1 MWWKWNKLKDDH
13 RFFWSLFDSHF
24 YVGIIFNEKHLFSC
38 NLLFIS
44 PRNIF
49 LLFPLF
55 SFFFFPCFLPCCLP
69 RFLHSHVGGIP
80 LRLRSL
86 SVVGVAS
93 RIKSASEQRSVSPP
107 PTTADQRN
115 KCCIQAPHRDR
126 KSEFQL
132 SCQMFVSG
140 VTKKRYFLCC
150 NVTKYFYSVLQCK
163 LEVLEYFY

>member
-1 MWWKWNKLKDDH
+1 MKNTRLAVICYLLVPETY
-13 RFFWSLFDSHF
+13 FSSFLSSVSSSSLVSFLVAFLVSF
-24 YVGIIFNEKHLFSC
+24 PFS
-38 NLLFIS
+38 
-44 PRNIF
+44 
-49 LLFPLF
+49 
-55 SFFFFPCFLPCCLP
+55 
-69 RFLHSHVGGIP
+69 LHSHVGGIP

-140 VTKKRYFLCC
+140 VTKKLYFLCC

>member
-1 MWWKWNKLKDDH
+1 MITDSSGVYLILTFMWESFLMKNTCLAVICYLLVPETY
-13 RFFWSLFDSHF
+13 FSSFLSSVSSSSLVSFLVAFLVSF
-24 YVGIIFNEKHLFSC
+24 PFS
-38 NLLFIS
+38 
-44 PRNIF
+44 
-49 LLFPLF
+49 
-55 SFFFFPCFLPCCLP
+55 
-69 RFLHSHVGGIP
+69 LHSHVGGIP

-140 VTKKRYFLCC
+140 VTKKLYFLCC

>member
-1 MWWKWNKLKDDH
+1 MITDSSGVYLILTFMWESFLMKNTCLAVICYLLVPETY
-13 RFFWSLFDSHF
+13 FSSFLSSVSSSSLVSFLVAFLVSFIHTLVVFLSVFD
-24 YVGIIFNEKHLFSC
+24 
-38 NLLFIS
+38 
-44 PRNIF
+44 
-49 LLFPLF
+49 
-55 SFFFFPCFLPCCLP
+55 
-69 RFLHSHVGGIP
+69 
-80 LRLRSL
+80 L

-140 VTKKRYFLCC
+140 VTKKLYFLCC

>member
-1 MWWKWNKLKDDH
+1 MITDSSGVYLILTFMWESFLMKNTRLAVICYLLVPETY
-13 RFFWSLFDSHF
+13 FSSFLSSVSSSSLVSFLVAFLVSF
-24 YVGIIFNEKHLFSC
+24 PFS
-38 NLLFIS
+38 
-44 PRNIF
+44 
-49 LLFPLF
+49 
-55 SFFFFPCFLPCCLP
+55 
-69 RFLHSHVGGIP
+69 LHSHVGGIP

-140 VTKKRYFLCC
+140 VTKKLYFLCC

>member
-1 MWWKWNKLKDDH
+1 MITDSSGVYLILTFMWESFLMKNTCLAVICYLLVPETY
-13 RFFWSLFDSHF
+13 FSSFLSSVSSSSLVSFLVAFLVSFIHTLVVFLSVFD
-24 YVGIIFNEKHLFSC
+24 
-38 NLLFIS
+38 
-44 PRNIF
+44 
-49 LLFPLF
+49 
-55 SFFFFPCFLPCCLP
+55 
-69 RFLHSHVGGIP
+69 
-80 LRLRSL
+80 L

>member
-1 MWWKWNKLKDDH
+1 MITDSSGVYLILTFMWESFLMKNTRLAVICYLLVPETY
-13 RFFWSLFDSHF
+13 FSSFLSSVSSSSLVSFLVAFLVSFIHTLVVFLSVFD
-24 YVGIIFNEKHLFSC
+24 
-38 NLLFIS
+38 
-44 PRNIF
+44 
-49 LLFPLF
+49 
-55 SFFFFPCFLPCCLP
+55 
-69 RFLHSHVGGIP
+69 
-80 LRLRSL
+80 L

-140 VTKKRYFLCC
+140 VTKKLYFLCC